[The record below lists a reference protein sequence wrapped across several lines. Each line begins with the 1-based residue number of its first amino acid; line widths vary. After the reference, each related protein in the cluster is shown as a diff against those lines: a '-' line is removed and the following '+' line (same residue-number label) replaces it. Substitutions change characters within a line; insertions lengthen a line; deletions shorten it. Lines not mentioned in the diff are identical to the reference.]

1 LSEGKS
7 SRAVDRDVDGQ
18 KNGAT
23 TVQRYRLL
31 LLILML
37 LGLWLTAWATGVH
50 RLFDGAAVRALVA
63 EAGVWSL
70 AVFVL
75 AFSVGQLLR
84 IPGPV
89 FVATAILAYGRA
101 LGTVAAMCGALV
113 SVTVSFILVRTIAGQ
128 PLTYVQRPIL
138 RRLLRQIDQRPV
150 LVVAILR
157 LIFQT
162 APPLNY
168 ALPMTGV
175 RFRDHLIGSALG
187 LPLPIAAMALAFD
200 WLVRHTG

>member
-1 LSEGKS
+1 MVTK
-7 SRAVDRDVDGQ
+7 
-18 KNGAT
+18 KGAT
-23 TVQRYRLL
+23 TVQRSRLW
-31 LLILML
+31 LLILLL
-37 LGLWLTAWATGVH
+37 LGLWLTAWATSAH
-50 RLFDGAAVRALVA
+50 RLFDGASLRALVA
-63 EAGVWSL
+63 EAGVWSV

-89 FVATAILAYGRA
+89 FVATAILVYGRG
-101 LGTVAAMCGALV
+101 LGTVAALCGALV

-128 PLTYVQRPIL
+128 PLADVQRPVL

-150 LVVAILR
+150 LVVAIVR
-157 LIFQT
+157 LLFQT

-187 LPLPIAAMALAFD
+187 LPLPIAAVALALD
-200 WLVRHTG
+200 WLVHRTG

>member
-101 LGTVAAMCGALV
+101 LGTVAAMVGALV
-113 SVTVSFILVRTIAGQ
+113 SVTVSFIGSISKVE
-128 PLTYVQRPIL
+128 
-138 RRLLRQIDQRPV
+138 
-150 LVVAILR
+150 
-157 LIFQT
+157 
-162 APPLNY
+162 
-168 ALPMTGV
+168 MTT
-175 RFRDHLIGSALG
+175 
-187 LPLPIAAMALAFD
+187 PMALICKALFPSIS
-200 WLVRHTG
+200 TFETPP